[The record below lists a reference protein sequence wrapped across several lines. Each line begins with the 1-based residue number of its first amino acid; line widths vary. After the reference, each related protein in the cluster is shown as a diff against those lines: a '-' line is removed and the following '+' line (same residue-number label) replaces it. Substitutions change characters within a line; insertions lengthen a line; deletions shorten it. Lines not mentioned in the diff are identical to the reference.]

1 MSKKVPAASI
11 GCCCFWASICRYI
24 LLCCCESSQETPGS
38 YSREWSTARLCQR
51 TGGSRWGPRYSC
63 HFRCCGYCSLC
74 SHAEVCYCSLIP
86 QSRGSRHQWGHWG
99 LSGKRLPRSTNP
111 PLLFPEYTGFRLA
124 NNSTVC
130 AGRVEVQVMGTWGT
144 LCASRWDLLDAH
156 VLCRQLG
163 CGFAEAIPKGG
174 HFGRGTGP
182 VWSES
187 FHCDGSEAHLAQ
199 CPVTVLGASLCS
211 HEDDAAVI
219 CSGCQAP
226 LLSAGLAHPM
236 SLRLVGGGS
245 RCDGRVEIFWH
256 GTWGRVL
263 DDQWDME
270 EARVVCR
277 QLRCGEAE
285 GAYIPLRAQRGT
297 GPVGLRGVRCAG
309 HEPSLSLCNT
319 SLPEDTGIME
329 DVGAVSGQAGSRR
342 VRLVDGAGRCA
353 GRVEI
358 YYQGKWGTV
367 CDDAWDLADAD
378 VVCRQLSCGRAV
390 EVAGSA
396 RFGEGSGQIW
406 LDGVNCSGT
415 EAALWDCHAQAW
427 GQHDCGHKEDAGVV
441 CSGLCWEQSCWP
453 WGGEDGESRACN
465 WGLCP
470 WECLHADILLG
481 LPSEWGVRG
490 CTSRTSPSSAA
501 KGIYWPCF

>member
-1 MSKKVPAASI
+1 
-11 GCCCFWASICRYI
+11 
-24 LLCCCESSQETPGS
+24 
-38 YSREWSTARLCQR
+38 
-51 TGGSRWGPRYSC
+51 
-63 HFRCCGYCSLC
+63 
-74 SHAEVCYCSLIP
+74 
-86 QSRGSRHQWGHWG
+86 
-99 LSGKRLPRSTNP
+99 
-111 PLLFPEYTGFRLA
+111 
-124 NNSTVC
+124 
-130 AGRVEVQVMGTWGT
+130 MGTWGT

-219 CSGCQAP
+219 CSGVCEKKSCAKSIGPHVPQSPKAGDVTAALGRSSPWRSPSGCQAP

-245 RCDGRVEIFWH
+245 HCDGRVEIFWH

-329 DVGAVSGQAGSRR
+329 DVGAM
-342 VRLVDGAGRCA
+342 
-353 GRVEI
+353 
-358 YYQGKWGTV
+358 
-367 CDDAWDLADAD
+367 
-378 VVCRQLSCGRAV
+378 CR
-390 EVAGSA
+390 
-396 RFGEGSGQIW
+396 GE
-406 LDGVNCSGT
+406 
-415 EAALWDCHAQAW
+415 
-427 GQHDCGHKEDAGVV
+427 
-441 CSGLCWEQSCWP
+441 
-453 WGGEDGESRACN
+453 
-465 WGLCP
+465 
-470 WECLHADILLG
+470 
-481 LPSEWGVRG
+481 
-490 CTSRTSPSSAA
+490 
-501 KGIYWPCF
+501 